1 MTVPGAGRA
10 AGPGSR
16 MPAMHLRGIVLP
28 AGEPGELWVADGVIC
43 ADPVPAAPTV
53 CDGGYIVPGLV
64 DAHCHIGIG
73 PQGAAS
79 LAEAA
84 AQAVTDRDAGILLIR
99 DCGSPIDTRPLQSR
113 EDLPRI
119 IRAGRHLARPKR
131 YIATIGVELDEPEL
145 LPNAVREQAT
155 AGDGWVKLIG
165 DWIDRSTGDLSPLW
179 PDDVLADAVAAAHD
193 AGARVTAHVFGAD
206 ALPGLIAAGID
217 CIEHGTGLS
226 EDTITEM
233 AARGTALVPT
243 LINIE
248 TFPAIADRAA
258 KYPRYAAHMR
268 ALHARVRDTI
278 GAAIEAGIPI
288 YAGSDA
294 GGGIQHGRLVD
305 EIVALRTAGLT
316 GAQALA
322 AASWAAR
329 DWLGV
334 PGLVPGA
341 PADLLV
347 TRTDPRLEP
356 DTLRHPQ
363 LLILG
368 GRAVGTAG
376 PGEQWNPASP
386 AAMRRSI

>member
-1 MTVPGAGRA
+1 MTAPS
-10 AGPGSR
+10 PI
-16 MPAMHLRGIVLP
+16 PAMHLRGVLLP
-28 AGEPGELWVADGVIC
+28 AGEPGELWVADGVIHTES
-43 ADPVPAAPTV
+43 VPGAVTV
-53 CDGGYIVPGLV
+53 CDGGFVLPGLV

-73 PQGAAS
+73 AGGATS

-84 AQAVTDRDAGILLIR
+84 EQAATDRDAGTLLIR
-99 DCGSPIDTRPLQSR
+99 DCGSPIDTCPLQSR
-113 EDLPRI
+113 NDLPRI

-131 YIATIGVELDEPEL
+131 YIPTIGVELDDPEL
-145 LPNAVREQAT
+145 LPQAVQEQAA

-165 DWIDRSTGDLSPLW
+165 DWIDRARGDLAPLW
-179 PDDVLADAVAAAHD
+179 PDDVLAKAVSAAHD

-226 EDTITEM
+226 ADTISAM
-233 AARGTALVPT
+233 AERGTALVPT

-248 TFPAIADRAA
+248 TFPMIAERAA

-268 ALHARVRDTI
+268 ALHAGVRDTV

-294 GGGIQHGRLVD
+294 GGGIGHGRLVD
-305 EIVALRTAGLT
+305 EIVALRTVGFT

-347 TRTDPRLEP
+347 THTDPRLDP
-356 DTLRHPQ
+356 DTLRNPVLLMLRGQ
-363 LLILG
+363 L
-368 GRAVGTAG
+368 R
-376 PGEQWNPASP
+376 
-386 AAMRRSI
+386 